1 MARRKKREEK
11 PAKSN
16 RGRPD
21 ARGVF
26 IVFDQ
31 EQPVEQTEPRPDEDQ
46 PLARDEDG
54 DEEPA

>member
-1 MARRKKREEK
+1 VPRKRKREEK

-31 EQPVEQTEPRPDEDQ
+31 EEAPKAAERPADEDQ
-46 PLARDEDG
+46 ALVRDEDG
-54 DEEPA
+54 NEKPE

>member
-1 MARRKKREEK
+1 VPRKRNREEK

-31 EQPVEQTEPRPDEDQ
+31 EETPAAAEPRADEDQ
-46 PLARDEDG
+46 PLARDEDAQ
-54 DEEPA
+54 DEPE